1 MSLVRLIHPHT
12 HTPTQTLLI
21 ASRIHLYGSA
31 ADPELAA
38 AVAAAIDGHWNAP
51 QAEVQLGNR
60 TCRVVFQTEGFYL
73 PDLEPETVWYNDD
86 PANYYFRVE
95 DFVLGDISFVDGIG
109 SNTGY
114 FKKANLLQTSTTA
127 AHEFGHCLGLDHPS
141 ELDIRGGQQP
151 GIMYPRGTI
160 CDPAFQYDPES
171 RAGDKGGTLDP
182 RHRQVML
189 ADIQELRLHK
199 LRFSSGGEAPL
210 GGFSSIYHFPHSPA
224 E

>member
-1 MSLVRLIHPHT
+1 MSLVRLIHT
-12 HTPTQTLLI
+12 HTPTHTLLI
-21 ASRIHLYGSA
+21 ASRIHLYGAA
-31 ADPELAA
+31 ADPALAT
-38 AVAAAIDGHWNAP
+38 AVAAAIDTHWNEPRAS
-51 QAEVQLGNR
+51 VQIGKNSYQLAFR
-60 TCRVVFQTEGFYL
+60 SEGIYV

-127 AHEFGHCLGLDHPS
+127 AHEFGHCLGLDHPA

-182 RHRQVML
+182 RHRQVTL

-199 LRFSSGGEAPL
+199 LRFSAGGEAVL
-210 GGFSSIYHFPHSPA
+210 GGFSSIYHFPHEPA